1 MSNAKVIIV
10 ILRIGLIKKILL
22 YKMSYSPGP
31 YNPSSKHEIK
41 VGLNLF
47 NYPTKSDKATEVDA
61 SNLAKKAD
69 LANLKSDVDE
79 LNIDKLKNILSGLD
93 SFKSKVGKL
102 DVDKLAPVPT
112 DLEIIKWCSW

>member
-41 VGLNLF
+41 VGLNLIIQQ
-47 NYPTKSDKATEVDA
+47 NLTKQQK
-61 SNLAKKAD
+61 LMHQIW
-69 LANLKSDVDE
+69 LKR
-79 LNIDKLKNILSGLD
+79 LI
-93 SFKSKVGKL
+93 
-102 DVDKLAPVPT
+102 
-112 DLEIIKWCSW
+112 